1 MIGKREAGIR
11 IEVAREEDIPIL
23 LELIRALADY
33 ERLAH
38 AVVAT
43 EEQLLATL
51 FGLHPD
57 AHALLA
63 WDGNR
68 AIGFAVYFFNYS
80 TFLARPGLY
89 LEDLFV
95 LPEERGRGIG
105 KALLAHLAGIATDR
119 GCGRLEWAV
128 LDWNESAIGF
138 YRSLGATSMDAWTIF
153 RLTGEPLKKLADQ
166 RK

>member
-1 MIGKREAGIR
+1 MKRKSSKIR
-11 IEVAREEDIPIL
+11 IDIALEKDVPII

-33 ERLAH
+33 EKLSD

-43 EEQLLATL
+43 EEQIRATL
-51 FGLHPD
+51 FGMHPD

-63 WDGNR
+63 WDGDR
-68 AIGFAVYFFNYS
+68 AVGFAVYFFNYS

-95 LPEERGRGIG
+95 FPEERGRGIG

-128 LDWNESAIGF
+128 LDWNESAIAF
-138 YRSLGATSMDAWTIF
+138 YRSLGATSLDAWTIF
-153 RLTGEPLKKLADQ
+153 RLTGEPLLRLAAQ